1 MLIVTLASLFP
12 VPFLLQAQPAH
23 TDLIRRLLDPDTLAL
38 VLIFG
43 GGMVVGL
50 VGIIAYHWR
59 RLRQTE
65 IETEMKREML
75 NRGMSA
81 EDVERVIKASASP
94 ADGEKTAVRRWW
106 E

>member
-1 MLIVTLASLFP
+1 MLMVTLAGLLF
-12 VPFLLQAQPAH
+12 VPLLLQAQYTSA
-23 TDLIRRLLDPDTLAL
+23 DWIRRLLDPDTLVL

-50 VGIIAYHWR
+50 VGIIAHHWR

-94 ADGEKTAVRRWW
+94 ADGEKTAARRRW